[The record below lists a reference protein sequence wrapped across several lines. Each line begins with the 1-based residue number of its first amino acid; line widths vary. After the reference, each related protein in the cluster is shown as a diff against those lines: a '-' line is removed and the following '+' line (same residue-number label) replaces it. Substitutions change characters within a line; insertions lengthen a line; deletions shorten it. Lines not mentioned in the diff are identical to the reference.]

1 MRLIQDIK
9 WMAAACL
16 LVASVIIPGVGL
28 VTGAGDQDWL
38 DAMTQAVLAEQAREE
53 GAGSPFVPY
62 VTQLAAVRAQLAQ
75 NDGEGVYHSMNR
87 FMDMLQAREEGIAAE
102 AAERLFDYCYRVT
115 PARYHDV
122 SRHLHR
128 MSGFVVGA
136 PSV

>member
-1 MRLIQDIK
+1 MRLINDIK

-16 LVASVIIPGVGL
+16 LVASVIIPGVCHL
-28 VTGAGDQDWL
+28 TSAEEHDWL
-38 DAMTQAVLAEQAREE
+38 DAMTQAVLAEQAREQ
-53 GAGSPFVPY
+53 GAGSHFVPY
-62 VTQLAAVRAQLAQ
+62 VTQLGAVRAQLSQ

-87 FMDMLQAREEGIAAE
+87 FMDMLQAREQGIGAE

-128 MSGFVVGA
+128 MSGFLGSA
-136 PSV
+136 TAA